1 MTIEHL
7 ALDGGGP
14 FGLITLG
21 ALRRSHGLGLWQ
33 MEDIKSIRC
42 ISSGSIVALSLL
54 LHSDWDILYN
64 YYVNRPWGE
73 CMACLLTKIPLCT
86 EELCTIMLEP
96 LITAADFT
104 IDVTFKE
111 LHTRT
116 KKELTII
123 ASEISKN
130 LEPIEFNYKTHPN
143 MKIVKACAISCALF
157 PFFRPVFMNKRV
169 YLDGAFAT
177 GNYALA
183 NASKEIV
190 ERTMHLIF
198 VWSNDTVVE
207 EDAFLTIAPI
217 VLGSMIAA
225 VRFTQSGSRDPKI
238 KIQLLGGKRSV
249 DEWLE
254 VVNKLEVRERYVAQ
268 GTKIVESFIG
278 GHLVDKLGQK
288 R

>member
-33 MEDIKSIRC
+33 MEEIKSIRC
-42 ISSGSIVALSLL
+42 ISSGSIVAVSLL
-54 LHSDWDILYN
+54 LHADWEMLYN

-73 CMACLLTKIPLCT
+73 CMTCLLTKIPLCT

-96 LITAADFT
+96 LITAADLT

-111 LHTRT
+111 LHAST
-116 KKELTII
+116 KKELRII
-123 ASEISKN
+123 ASEISEN
-130 LEPIEFNYKTHPN
+130 LSPIEFSHKTHPN
-143 MKIVKACAISCALF
+143 MKIIKACAVSCALF

-183 NASKEIV
+183 NASKDVV
-190 ERTMHLIF
+190 EKTMHLIF
-198 VWSNDTVVE
+198 VWSNDAVIE
-207 EDAFLTIAPI
+207 EEAFLTIAPI

-225 VRFTQSGSRDPKI
+225 VRSTQAGSRVPKI
-238 KIQLLGGKRSV
+238 RIELLGGKRSV
-249 DEWLE
+249 EEWLE
-254 VVNKLEVRERYVAQ
+254 VVNKLEIREGYVAR
-268 GTKIVESFIG
+268 GTKIVESFIAS
-278 GHLVDKLGQK
+278 HLVDKLCQK